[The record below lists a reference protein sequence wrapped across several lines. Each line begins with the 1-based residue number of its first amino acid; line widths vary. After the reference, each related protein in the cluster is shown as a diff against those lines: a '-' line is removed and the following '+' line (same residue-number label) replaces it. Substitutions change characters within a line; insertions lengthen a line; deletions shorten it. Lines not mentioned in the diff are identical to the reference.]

1 MYSWKFNRLQ
11 FPPNSWRPLAITLTF
26 VLFVG
31 ALNLTATPALAAQG
45 KQKLDKH
52 YKDWLEHDVVYIITK
67 DEREAFAKLTT
78 DEARDKFIND
88 FWDIRNPNPGSPT
101 NSYKEEIY
109 KRLAYTDRFG
119 PGSGTD
125 GWRTDRGRIYI
136 TLGAPQG
143 KQIYRQAANLRPF
156 EIWFYANAHPALPTA
171 FYVLFYDRDGTGDYR
186 IYSPYNDGPDKL
198 TTGVE
203 AINNTAGALSMI
215 QNSVGGEVARITLS
229 LIVGEPVDTN
239 NPRPGLSSDVM
250 LSILRGLSEQPSY
263 RDDIRR
269 KWMNREQVTSSLILN
284 GNNLDIITLPVRDP
298 HGVTRLDF
306 AIRLR
311 NPADLAVA
319 NASGGQLR
327 YSIQVRVQVFGGKE
341 GKDKLIFTQDKSL
354 TDGFDKRG
362 YNEIKDKSLSYESW
376 LPLPPGKYRLA
387 FQFTDWNKNTSYRA
401 ERDVV
406 IPSPGAD
413 KLVVPGILP
422 FSAAEQVDPGTAEVT
437 PFTLAGVKF
446 VPLRTAGLVLNPDV
460 NLQVAY
466 QIWGQAK
473 DPRTYAGQK
482 LHLEYSVGQPAAPG
496 SSKTVQDDA
505 EMSQFDLG
513 GSLVSGK
520 KLDLQN
526 RPPGNYMLT
535 VTAKDSSST
544 LSGFATMN
552 FRIFEGP
559 SNPEPWE
566 VVEPSIRTDAD
577 NGIFDQERG
586 LCYLAQGLDAE
597 GRSWFR
603 RALNANHRNEIAR
616 ERLVQAYY
624 AQNDFAAVVSLY
636 KDAGITESAV
646 SETYLKIANSLQ
658 KTGDV
663 KGAITLAESG
673 LQVHPKD
680 VSLYLGLADF
690 YKQIGNNQKAEEMIK
705 KGKSYSPAS

>member
-1 MYSWKFNRLQ
+1 MYSWKFNCSQYLTNPR
-11 FPPNSWRPLAITLTF
+11 RPLAISLTLA
-26 VLFVG
+26 LFVG
-31 ALNLTATPALAAQG
+31 ALTLTATPSLAGQG

-52 YKDWLEHDVVYIITK
+52 YKQWLERDVVYIITK
-67 DEREAFAKLTT
+67 DERDAFAKLTS
-78 DEARDKFIND
+78 DEARDKFMD
-88 FWDIRNPNPGSPT
+88 EFWEVRNPDPGSPSNT
-101 NSYKEEIY
+101 YKEEIY
-109 KRLAYTDRFG
+109 KRIAFADSRFG
-119 PGSGTD
+119 PGSGSD

-136 TLGAPQG
+136 TLGAPQS
-143 KQIYRQAANLRPF
+143 KQVYRNTANLRPF

-186 IYSPYNDGPDKL
+186 IYSPYSDGPDKL

-215 QNSVGGEVARITLS
+215 QKSVGGEVARISLS
-229 LIVGEPVDTN
+229 LIVGEPVDMQ
-239 NPRPGLSSDVM
+239 NPRPSLSSDVM

-269 KWMNREQVTSSLILN
+269 KWMNREQVTSSMILS

-298 HGVTRLDF
+298 RGITRLDF
-306 AIRLR
+306 ALRLR
-311 NPADLAVA
+311 DPADLAVA
-319 NASGGQLR
+319 TAPDGQLR
-327 YSIQVRVQVFGGKE
+327 YSIQIRVQVFG

-354 TDGFDKRG
+354 TDGFDKHR
-362 YNEIKDKSLSYESW
+362 YTEIKDKCLSYQAS

-387 FQFTDWNKNTSYRA
+387 FQFTDWNKNTSYRT
-401 ERDVV
+401 EREVV
-406 IPSPGAD
+406 IPSTTAD
-413 KLVVPGILP
+413 KLIVPGILP
-422 FSAAEQVDPGTAEVT
+422 FSSAEQVDPGTAEVT

-446 VPLRTAGLVLNPDV
+446 TPLRSAGLVLNPDV

-473 DPRTYAGQK
+473 DPRIYAGQK

-535 VTAKDSSST
+535 VTAKGPTSAV
-544 LSGFATMN
+544 SGFATMN
-552 FRIFEGP
+552 FKVFDGP
-559 SNPEPWE
+559 SIPQPWE
-566 VVEPSIRTDAD
+566 VVEPSIRTDTD

-597 GRSWFR
+597 GRAWLR
-603 RALNANHRNEIAR
+603 RALAANHRNEIAR
-616 ERLVQAYY
+616 EHLVQAYY
-624 AQNDFAAVVSLY
+624 GQNDFAAVVSLY
-636 KDAGITESAV
+636 KDAGITENAV
-646 SETYLKIANSLQ
+646 PETYLRIADSFQ
-658 KTGDV
+658 KTGDA
-663 KGAITLAESG
+663 KGAITIAESA
-673 LQVHPKD
+673 LQAHPNNI
-680 VSLYLGLADF
+680 SLCLGLAEV
-690 YKQIGNNQKAEEMIK
+690 YRHIGNTQKAEELTK
-705 KGKSYSPAS
+705 KAKSHAPVS

>member
-1 MYSWKFNRLQ
+1 MYSWKFRPLQ
-11 FPPNSWRPLAITLTF
+11 FPPNTWRPLAISLTF
-26 VLFVG
+26 VLFVA
-31 ALNLTATPALAAQG
+31 ALNLSVTPALAAQG

-67 DEREAFAKLTT
+67 DERDAFAKLTT
-78 DEARDKFIND
+78 DEARDKFISE
-88 FWDIRNPNPGSPT
+88 FWEIRNPNPGSPT
-101 NSYKEEIY
+101 NAYKEEIY
-109 KRLAYTDRFG
+109 KRIAFANARYSL
-119 PGSGTD
+119 GSVSE
-125 GWRTDRGRIYI
+125 GWRTDRGHTYI
-136 TLGAPQG
+136 TLGPPQQ
-143 KQIYRQAANLRPF
+143 KQIWRNAPNLRGI
-156 EIWFYANAHPALPTA
+156 EVWFYQNVNPALPPY
-171 FYVLFYDRDGTGDYR
+171 FYVMFYDKNGGNDYR
-186 IYSPYNDGPDKL
+186 FYSPYFDGPDKL

-203 AINNTAGALSMI
+203 AQNSRLQGLHMI
-215 QNSVGGEVARITLS
+215 QESVGGELARISLS
-229 LIVGEPVDTN
+229 LIPGEPVDVST
-239 NPRPGLSSDVM
+239 GVSSLQSDTM
-250 LSILRGLSEQPSY
+250 LTLMKSLADQPSN
-263 RDDIRR
+263 RAEINRR
-269 KWMNREQVTSSLILN
+269 RMLRENVTSSMVLS
-284 GNNLDIITLPVRDP
+284 GNNLDIITLPVRDTR
-298 HGVTRLDF
+298 GITRLDF
-306 AIRLR
+306 AIRMR

-319 NASGGQLR
+319 NAPDGQLR
-327 YSIQVRVQVFGGKE
+327 YSIQVRVQVFGQ
-341 GKDKLIFTQDKSL
+341 DKLIFTQDKSL
-354 TDGFDKRG
+354 TDGFDKRR

-406 IPSPGAD
+406 IPSPAAD

-422 FSAAEQVDPGTAEVT
+422 FSTAEQVDPGTAEVT

-446 VPLRTAGLVLNPDV
+446 VPLRTTGLALNPDV

-466 QIWGQAK
+466 QIWGQGK

-535 VTAKDSSST
+535 VTAKDPSSAA
-544 LSGFATMN
+544 SGFATMN
-552 FRIFEGP
+552 FKVFEGP

-586 LCYLAQGLDAE
+586 LCYLAQGLDSE

-616 ERLVQAYY
+616 EHLVKAYY

-636 KDAGITESAV
+636 KDAGITESAAA
-646 SETYLKIANSLQ
+646 ETYLRIANSLQ

-680 VSLYLGLADF
+680 VSLYLGLAEF